1 MVRPGLLGRIE
12 IKPGAFAQV
21 VSGIVGHIIAISAML
36 TTTVTGMK
44 KTIRALR
51 EAEESDQWH
60 IIVGG
65 APVNGRFAREH
76 NAEYAADAVE
86 TVNLALKACGIDPLP
101 DEEL

>member
-1 MVRPGLLGRIE
+1 
-12 IKPGAFAQV
+12 
-21 VSGIVGHIIAISAML
+21 
-36 TTTVTGMK
+36 MK

-86 TVNLALKACGIDPLP
+86 TVNLALKAWRDRSSPGRRIVKKIF
-101 DEEL
+101 